1 MIAKNKVVSLS
12 YCLKS
17 TQGEELDRADGDKP
31 MEYLHGGGTIVP
43 GLENALDGLK
53 VGEKKEVTVKPEE
66 GYGEILSDL
75 KMKVER
81 KMFPADQKI
90 EKGMQFMAELG
101 DGRKHPFNV
110 VEIKGDNIQID
121 GNHPL
126 AGQTL
131 HFSVEVMEI
140 RDATPEE
147 LEHGHS
153 HGEGSAHKH

>member
-12 YCLKS
+12 YCLKD
-17 TQGEELDRADGDKP
+17 TQGEELDRADADDP
-31 MEYLHGGGTIVP
+31 MKYLHGGGTIVP
-43 GLENALDGLK
+43 GLENGLNGLK
-53 VGEKKEVTVKPEE
+53 VGEKKEVIVKPGD
-66 GYGEILSDL
+66 GYGDILSDL

-90 EKGMQFMAELG
+90 AIGMQFMAELG
-101 DGRKHPFNV
+101 DGRKHPFTV
-110 VEIKGDNIQID
+110 VEMKDDNINID

-131 HFSVEVMEI
+131 HFSVEVIKI

-153 HGEGSAHKH
+153 HGEGSAHNH

>member
-12 YCLKS
+12 YCLKN
-17 TQGEELDRADGDKP
+17 TEGEELDRADADKP
-31 MEYLHGGGTIVP
+31 MKYLHGGGAIVP

-53 VGEKKEVTVKPEE
+53 VGAKKEVTVKPED

-75 KMKVER
+75 KMQVER
-81 KMFPADQKI
+81 KMFPANQKI
-90 EKGMQFMAELG
+90 AVGMQFMAELG

-110 VEIKGDNIQID
+110 VEVKDDNIQID

-131 HFSVEVMEI
+131 HFAVEIIEI
-140 RDATPEE
+140 RDATSEE

-153 HGEGSAHKH
+153 HGEGSAHNH

>member
-1 MIAKNKVVSLS
+1 MIAKNKVVSLI
-12 YCLKS
+12 YCLKDE
-17 TQGEELDRADGDKP
+17 QGEELDRADADKP
-31 MEYLHGGGTIVP
+31 MKYLHGGGSIVP

-81 KMFPADQKI
+81 KAFPADQKI
-90 EKGMQFMAELG
+90 AVGMQFMAELS
-101 DGRKHPFNV
+101 DGKKHPFNI
-110 VEIKGDNIQID
+110 VEVEGDNIKID

-140 RDATPEE
+140 RDATSEE

-153 HGEGSAHKH
+153 HGEGSAHNH